1 MEQLSKFNSENEDSR
16 SERPLDIVKLMDCND
31 WTQSYVLRD
40 YLRLTKML
48 KIPTID
54 LSLNPKK
61 FKTIEEWD
69 KNLEDIKMK
78 TKKAL
83 DAIDMDQV
91 QQSKKSKDSKYW
103 TNKYGTTDKAM
114 KNSFRYRRADFR
126 QSKAYEKF
134 EILTSNTSYPR
145 PPTPIFDDFDSPF
158 EANQVL
164 TSWMESI
171 YKEYPRYGGCL
182 VSKGEMQNEIK
193 SYICRWL

>member
-1 MEQLSKFNSENEDSR
+1 
-16 SERPLDIVKLMDCND
+16 
-31 WTQSYVLRD
+31 
-40 YLRLTKML
+40 
-48 KIPTID
+48 
-54 LSLNPKK
+54 
-61 FKTIEEWD
+61 
-69 KNLEDIKMK
+69 
-78 TKKAL
+78 
-83 DAIDMDQV
+83 MDQV
-91 QQSKKSKDSKYW
+91 QESKKSKDSKYW

-134 EILTSNTSYPR
+134 EILTSSTSYPR

-193 SYICRWL
+193 SYIDGYRLSKSRIITKEYQKRSENLVSA